1 MSTATRH
8 DAACARAA
16 SGKKATDH
24 TKSPRAFAM
33 RMRGLLAACALLVPS
48 CTTQDTAPFVA
59 IDLEHAF
66 RPFVFGGDGAMRA
79 TPNELVLEPGAPLT
93 GGTFAV
99 DLPRDAYEVAF
110 RAARLSGIDFFCGLT
125 FPTLR
130 GELTLVLGGWGGT
143 VCGLSSLDG
152 EDASSND
159 TRTLRHFK
167 NGVDAAVRVRVDG
180 DDVRV
185 FVDEQP
191 FLAASLRDREVSVRA
206 EVEPCRPFGFC
217 CYLTTARIADLRWRP
232 LRPTAR

>member
-1 MSTATRH
+1 MNMASRR
-8 DAACARAA
+8 DAACAPAA
-16 SGKKATDH
+16 SNREATGRAKAV
-24 TKSPRAFAM
+24 R
-33 RMRGLLAACALLVPS
+33 ACATRLRAIAAVCSLLVPA
-48 CTTQDTAPFVA
+48 CTTPESTPFVA
-59 IDLEHAF
+59 IDLATSF
-66 RPFVFGGDGAMRA
+66 RPFVFGGDGTTRA
-79 TPNELVLEPGAPLT
+79 TSNELVLEPGAPLT

-99 DLPRDAYEVAF
+99 ELPRDGYEVAF

-125 FPTLR
+125 FPTAR

-152 EDASSND
+152 EDASSNE

-167 NGVDAAVRVRVDG
+167 NGVDAAVRVRVEG

-185 FVDEQP
+185 FVDEQQ
-191 FLAASLRDREVSVRA
+191 FLAASLRDREMSVRA

>member
-1 MSTATRH
+1 MSNAHRH
-8 DAACARAA
+8 RGAAGAHAASRSTTKGIHRIAMRAVAVCTWLAAAC
-16 SGKKATDH
+16 
-24 TKSPRAFAM
+24 
-33 RMRGLLAACALLVPS
+33 
-48 CTTQDTAPFVA
+48 TTSTTEPFVEV
-59 IDLEHAF
+59 DLAQSL

-79 TPNELVLEPGAPLT
+79 TPDELVLEPGAPLT

-143 VCGLSSLDG
+143 VCGLSNLDG
-152 EDASSND
+152 QDASSND

-167 NGVDAAVRVRVDG
+167 NGLDVAVRVRVAG

-185 FVDEQP
+185 FVDGQP

-217 CYLTTARIADLRWRP
+217 SYLTTARIADLRWRP
-232 LRPTAR
+232 IRPSGR

>member
-1 MSTATRH
+1 MTTASRR
-8 DAACARAA
+8 DAACAHVASNGEATSRAKVLHA
-16 SGKKATDH
+16 
-24 TKSPRAFAM
+24 RAM
-33 RMRGLLAACALLVPS
+33 RMRAMAAVCSLFLPA
-48 CTTQDTAPFVA
+48 CTTPESTPFVA
-59 IDLEHAF
+59 IDLATSF

-79 TPNELVLEPGAPLT
+79 TSSELVLEPGAPLT

-99 DLPRDAYEVAF
+99 ELPRDGYEVAF

-125 FPTLR
+125 FPTAR

-167 NGVDAAVRVRVDG
+167 TGVDAAVRVRVDG

-185 FVDEQP
+185 YVDDQP
-191 FLAASLRDREVSVRA
+191 FLAASLRDREVNVRA

-232 LRPTAR
+232 IRPSGR